1 MVVHEAGQQVG
12 QGPTVGR
19 AQRGEEL
26 VLGGGE
32 QIVEVG
38 EFAAAQGGLAPRA
51 VLLGRRELLAGDGTS
66 SSSFPALLP
75 RGWSWGWSC
84 GWARPDG
91 ASSAEGAS

>member
-51 VLLGRRELLAGDGTS
+51 VLLGRRELLAGDVRD
-66 SSSFPALLP
+66 FFLKLP
-75 RGWSWGWSC
+75 
-84 GWARPDG
+84 G
-91 ASSAEGAS
+91 AVA

>member
-38 EFAAAQGGLAPRA
+38 EFAAAQGGLARRA
-51 VLLGRRELLAGDGTS
+51 VLLGRRELLAGDVRD
-66 SSSFPALLP
+66 FFLKLP
-75 RGWSWGWSC
+75 GAVAQGWSW